1 MSKYKTV
8 VALWEWRKKFFRKA
22 DARSPFLSNP
32 SYIKLYETTAG
43 TWFAWR
49 AVPRIE
55 DGKVTFSEGS
65 EPVTVYED
73 AKLDSIYAQR
83 HPYL

>member
-1 MSKYKTV
+1 MKEL
-8 VALWEWRKKFFRKA
+8 VALWSWRKKFFKKS
-22 DARSPFLSNP
+22 DLKNSFLSNP
-32 SYIKLYETTAG
+32 SYIKLYETTDGA
-43 TWFAWR
+43 WLAWR

-65 EPVTVYED
+65 EPVSVYED
-73 AKLDSIYAQR
+73 AKLDNIYAQR

>member
-1 MSKYKTV
+1 MFNVKEP
-8 VALWEWRKKFFRKA
+8 VALWSWRKKFFKRS
-22 DARSPFLSNP
+22 DLRSPFLSNP

-43 TWFAWR
+43 AWLAWR

-65 EPVTVYED
+65 EPVSVYED
-73 AKLDSIYAQR
+73 AKLDRMLARRQGF
-83 HPYL
+83 

>member
-1 MSKYKTV
+1 MFSMKEP
-8 VALWEWRKKFFRKA
+8 VALWSWRKKFFKKS
-22 DARSPFLSNP
+22 DLKSPFLSNP

-43 TWFAWR
+43 AWLAWR

-65 EPVTVYED
+65 EPVSVYED
-73 AKLDSIYAQR
+73 AKLDSIYARR